1 VLWEFDASPEFSQ
14 LLGSDRIDFVV
25 DDDYQTFEMNV
36 YQGRVEERWMT
47 SRFRFRI
54 SFEFTE
60 RVANADEVV
69 IRISGE
75 KREIPFVDVLMI
87 VGDDTMSLVPL
98 VV

>member
-1 VLWEFDASPEFSQ
+1 
-14 LLGSDRIDFVV
+14 
-25 DDDYQTFEMNV
+25 
-36 YQGRVEERWMT
+36 MT
-47 SRFRFRI
+47 SRFRLRI
-54 SFEFTE
+54 PFEFTE